1 MVKRLNAWMNGE
13 LVGAWQV
20 DRQVHSFQYAGSWP
34 GSPHYRP
41 LSLSMPLTA
50 SREIRGDVVRN
61 YFDNLLPDN
70 QNIRDRLLRR
80 FRLQSTEAF
89 ELLEALGRDCVGAV
103 QLLPEDA
110 EPLGWNSIACQ
121 PLDEHEIA
129 ALLESVPS
137 EAVTSA
143 GSDDLLR
150 ISIAGAQEKTALTRH
165 NGKWCR
171 PHGATPTTHIIKLP
185 LGLIGGAM
193 RRVDAGDSVHNEWLC
208 SRILAA
214 LGLPAA
220 EASIERFG
228 PHTVLAVERFDRA
241 WMEGGRWIARLPQ
254 EDFCQALGLAPS
266 MKYESHG
273 GPGLEHCLALLNGS
287 GDRGD
292 KAYFLLAQLAFC
304 LLAATDGHAKNFS
317 LHLHAGGRYEM
328 TPLYDVISMWPYFGN
343 GANQF
348 RARQAG
354 PAMTIRSKNPHRH
367 FHTIEAR
374 HWRQLA
380 MKHGGQATWQSML
393 ALAQRAPTA
402 LDEVQAQLP
411 ADFPARTWE
420 RISDGVRAESR
431 RFLSEADTPPSA

>member
-1 MVKRLNAWMNGE
+1 MKSLRTWMNGE
-13 LVGAWQV
+13 FVGTWSV
-20 DRQVHSFQYAGSWP
+20 DRQTHSFRYSDSWVD
-34 GSPHYRP
+34 SPHFRP
-41 LSLSMPLTA
+41 LSLSLPLT
-50 SREIRGDVVRN
+50 SSLEVRGNTVRN
-61 YFDNLLPDN
+61 YFDNLLPDEMAVRHRLAR
-70 QNIRDRLLRR
+70 QFATTSSDAFDLLR
-80 FRLQSTEAF
+80 AI
-89 ELLEALGRDCVGAV
+89 GRDCIGAV
-103 QLLPEDA
+103 QLLPEDL
-110 EPLGWNSIACQ
+110 EPEGWKNIFCT
-121 PLDEHEIA
+121 PLSDENVLPLPTE
-129 ALLESVPS
+129 
-137 EAVTSA
+137 
-143 GSDDLLR
+143 DLR

-241 WMEGGRWIARLPQ
+241 WMDGGRWIARLPQ

-380 MKHGGQATWQSML
+380 MKHGGQATWQAML

-402 LDEVQAQLP
+402 LDQVQAQLP

-420 RISDGVRAESR
+420 RIADGVRAESR
-431 RFLSEADTPPSA
+431 RFLSEASTPPSA

>member
-1 MVKRLNAWMNGE
+1 MVVKSLRTWMNGE
-13 LVGAWQV
+13 FVGTWSV
-20 DRQVHSFQYAGSWP
+20 DRQTHSFRYSDSWVD
-34 GSPHYRP
+34 SPHFRP
-41 LSLSMPLTA
+41 LSLSLPLT
-50 SREIRGDVVRN
+50 SSLEVRGNTVRN
-61 YFDNLLPDN
+61 YFDNLLPDEMAVRHRLAR
-70 QNIRDRLLRR
+70 QFATTSSDAFDLLR
-80 FRLQSTEAF
+80 AI
-89 ELLEALGRDCVGAV
+89 GRDCIGAV
-103 QLLPEDA
+103 QLLPEDL
-110 EPLGWNSIACQ
+110 EPEGWKNIFCT
-121 PLDEHEIA
+121 PLSDENVLPLPTE
-129 ALLESVPS
+129 
-137 EAVTSA
+137 
-143 GSDDLLR
+143 DLR

-241 WMEGGRWIARLPQ
+241 WMDGGRWIARLPQ

-380 MKHGGQATWQSML
+380 MKHGGQATWQAML

-402 LDEVQAQLP
+402 LDQVQAQLP

-420 RISDGVRAESR
+420 RIADGVRAESR
-431 RFLSEADTPPSA
+431 RFLSEASTPPSA